1 MLYPDRVTVCVSSQA
16 GCAMGCGFCATGQAG
31 FTRHLTVGEIVEQVV
46 ARRPRGPFDGSP
58 TRQRRVHGD
67 GRAAGQRG
75 ERCGTA
81 VERLHDDL
89 GLSARKL
96 TISTVGLVPG
106 IRRLTERP
114 LPVNLAVSL
123 HAAND
128 ALRDELVPINQRY
141 PIDEL
146 MEACADYLAVK
157 GRRLSFEWAMI
168 DGVNDRPSDAAELA
182 ELCRR
187 FRLPAH
193 VNLIPLNPTPGYP
206 TVGSP
211 LKRVHEFRD
220 PLEALGVNATVRRNR
235 GTDIDAACGQ
245 LAAGQP
251 VTDRTRA
258 EASRR
263 REVLRDWRRPACRA
277 PTARRASLTSS
288 RRSSSAPDR
297 IAADKLQ
304 RRRRLRALAAARRA
318 PPAGL
323 RRPPSSRSTIDNA
336 LIATRAWYCR
346 RPSVDASTSRSQ
358 PLADRLDELRG
369 GRRVVRGHQRPSSA
383 RNRSCSFSQTRRP
396 IAASSWLRATPVRCA
411 LACMMHMIPH
421 FSVPSTSH
429 HRTTSAIDAHG
440 LPPPR
445 MRRTAAA

>member
-1 MLYPDRVTVCVSSQA
+1 MTTSLYQPSRTELADLLEGEPRYRLDQIWQGLYQNLSTPAEMTNLPKVLRATLAEQLIPALQVVVRRVSDGGDTVKYLWELHDGRRIETVLMLYPDRVTVCVSSQV

-31 FTRHLTVGEIVEQVV
+31 FGRHLTVGEIVEQVTAA
-46 ARRPRGPFDGSP
+46 AREARSMD
-58 TRQRRVHGD
+58 RRLGNVVFMGM
-67 GRAAGQRG
+67 G
-75 ERCGTA
+75 EPLANEA
-81 VERLHDDL
+81 VVWESVQRLHDDL

-128 ALRDELVPINQRY
+128 QLRDELVPINKRY

-146 MEACADYLAVK
+146 MSACADYLAVK

-168 DGVNDRPSDAAELA
+168 DGVNDRSSDAPELA
-182 ELCRR
+182 KLCRR

-220 PLEALGVNATVRRNR
+220 TLVSLGVNATVRRNR

-251 VTDRTRA
+251 VTLSP
-258 EASRR
+258 SR
-263 REVLRDWRRPACRA
+263 
-277 PTARRASLTSS
+277 
-288 RRSSSAPDR
+288 
-297 IAADKLQ
+297 
-304 RRRRLRALAAARRA
+304 
-318 PPAGL
+318 
-323 RRPPSSRSTIDNA
+323 
-336 LIATRAWYCR
+336 
-346 RPSVDASTSRSQ
+346 
-358 PLADRLDELRG
+358 
-369 GRRVVRGHQRPSSA
+369 
-383 RNRSCSFSQTRRP
+383 
-396 IAASSWLRATPVRCA
+396 
-411 LACMMHMIPH
+411 
-421 FSVPSTSH
+421 
-429 HRTTSAIDAHG
+429 
-440 LPPPR
+440 
-445 MRRTAAA
+445 